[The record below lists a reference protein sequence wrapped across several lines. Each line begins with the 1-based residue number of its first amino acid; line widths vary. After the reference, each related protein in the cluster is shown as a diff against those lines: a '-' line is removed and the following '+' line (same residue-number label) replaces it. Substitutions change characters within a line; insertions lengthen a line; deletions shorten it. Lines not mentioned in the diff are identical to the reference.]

1 MTECSQCGKELKE
14 GDKCF
19 RVQITPFDYKKDT
32 KYKSKTVIFHRM
44 CTDLVVDFMYE

>member
-1 MTECSQCGKELKE
+1 MTECFQCGEELEE

-19 RVQITPFDYKKDT
+19 RVQVTPFNYKKGK

-44 CTDLVVDFMYE
+44 CTDLVVVFAK